1 MQHPV
6 PYDPVANIFDTNAA
20 NRSKSDKGLK
30 AGFDSH
36 YISISKSKHYHAV
49 DSLDYDF
56 DELVL
61 KEAAQVLP
69 IAVVYFW
76 YVVQPI
82 PCREWDYGF
91 ILCYIFENVSDKTPT
106 LQELES

>member
-6 PYDPVANIFDTNAA
+6 PYDPVAKTYSRAVKA
-20 NRSKSDKGLK
+20 DKGLE

-36 YISISKSKHYHAV
+36 YISISESKRNHAV
-49 DSLDYDF
+49 DSSDYDF

-69 IAVVYFW
+69 IAVVYFDEARDD
-76 YVVQPI
+76 V
-82 PCREWDYGF
+82 
-91 ILCYIFENVSDKTPT
+91 T
-106 LQELES
+106 

>member
-6 PYDPVANIFDTNAA
+6 PYDPVTQTFDMKTATTI
-20 NRSKSDKGLK
+20 KSDKGLK

-36 YISISKSKHYHAV
+36 YISISKSKNYHAV
-49 DSLDYDF
+49 DSSDYDF

-69 IAVVYFW
+69 IAVVYFD
-76 YVVQPI
+76 VVKQI
-82 PCREWDYGF
+82 
-91 ILCYIFENVSDKTPT
+91 
-106 LQELES
+106 

>member
-6 PYDPVANIFDTNAA
+6 PYDPVTKTFDTKAA

-36 YISISKSKHYHAV
+36 YVSISKSKHYHAV
-49 DSLDYDF
+49 DSSDYDF

-69 IAVVYFW
+69 IAVVYFDVAK
-76 YVVQPI
+76 Y
-82 PCREWDYGF
+82 
-91 ILCYIFENVSDKTPT
+91 K
-106 LQELES
+106 

>member
-6 PYDPVANIFDTNAA
+6 PYDPATEIFDTDAA
-20 NRSKSDKGLK
+20 KKSRSDKGLK

-36 YISISKSKHYHAV
+36 FISVSKSKRYHAM
-49 DSLDYDF
+49 DSSDYDF

-69 IAVVYFW
+69 IAVVYF
-76 YVVQPI
+76 
-82 PCREWDYGF
+82 
-91 ILCYIFENVSDKTPT
+91 
-106 LQELES
+106 

>member
-6 PYDPVANIFDTNAA
+6 PYDLVSKTFDTNAA
-20 NRSKSDKGLK
+20 DRSKSDKGLK

-36 YISISKSKHYHAV
+36 YISISKSTRYHAV
-49 DSLDYDF
+49 DSSHYDF

-69 IAVVYFW
+69 IAVVYFD
-76 YVVQPI
+76 VVKQI
-82 PCREWDYGF
+82 
-91 ILCYIFENVSDKTPT
+91 
-106 LQELES
+106 